1 MDSQEVERLKRQII
15 SQVEKT
21 FPEDKKEA
29 VMGQIESMTDGQFM
43 EFLERN
49 SLAKGEECIFCAIAT
64 GKMRSR
70 KIGEN
75 EKAVAVLEINPVSKG
90 HTLIIPKEHISSE
103 NIPKEAYSLMDSTSV
118 KIKEKLSPKGFDIS
132 PADFGEHGVINIIPV
147 YSNEN
152 INSGRHRAENSELG
166 EIEKL
171 LLEEN
176 PEGHKKAKNP
186 EAKPGMK
193 KSKSGRSGKEKQ
205 EDGKLWLPK
214 RIP

>member
-1 MDSQEVERLKRQII
+1 MDSQEIERLKRQII
-15 SQVEKT
+15 SQIEKT
-21 FPEDKKEA
+21 FPPDKKGA
-29 VMGQIESMTDGQFM
+29 VIGQIESMNDGQFM

-49 SLAKGEECIFCAIAT
+49 SLAKGEECIFCAIAA
-64 GKMRSR
+64 GKMKSR

-103 NIPKEAYSLMDSTSV
+103 NLPKEAYSLMDSASI

-152 INSGRHRAENSELG
+152 INSGRHHAENSELE

-171 LLEEN
+171 LLEEK
-176 PEGHKKAKNP
+176 PKERKKAKKQV
-186 EAKPGMK
+186 AKPERK
-193 KSKSGRSGKEKQ
+193 KSESGRPEKEKPKA
-205 EDGKLWLPK
+205 EKLWLPK